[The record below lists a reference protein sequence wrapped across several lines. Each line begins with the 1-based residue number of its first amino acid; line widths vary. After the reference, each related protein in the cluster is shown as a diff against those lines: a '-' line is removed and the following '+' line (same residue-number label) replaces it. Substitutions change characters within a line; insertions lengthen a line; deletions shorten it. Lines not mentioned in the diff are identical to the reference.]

1 MSYRQGFTLMEML
14 IVLFIIGL
22 CTALVIPSYLAPS
35 GRSKAIVASNNL
47 LAIYSAQQNYRNNTG
62 SFVTSGIGNLAA
74 INSTFSLNIQDDGSY
89 AYACI
94 YDVSGFLCT
103 ASAVNPTITFS
114 LYNKPIQL
122 IQSDNNP
129 NPVCTTSAGSTG
141 WCP

>member
-35 GRSKAIVASNNL
+35 GRSKAIVARNNL

-94 YDVSGFLCT
+94 ADPTGFLCSAT
-103 ASAVNPTITFS
+103 AVNPSITFN
-114 LYNKPIQL
+114 LTNAPIQL
-122 IQSDNNP
+122 TGATFNP
-129 NPVCTTSAGSTG
+129 TCLDPTSTG